1 MSNEAKCSCDLF
13 LKFLYLVKKIYD
25 DNVGQ
30 LVKPFL
36 PKPRD
41 VYVHRVA
48 VSLDFHLR

>member
-1 MSNEAKCSCDLF
+1 MFMRLIFEISLF
-13 LKFLYLVKKIYD
+13 SKKIYD